1 MGWYASSYLLTTCS
15 VQLLFGK
22 LYTHFNIKVVYLSA
36 IALFELGSLICGAAP
51 TSNALI
57 LGRAIAGLGSA
68 GVFNGGVIIISRTV
82 PLVRRPIY
90 VGIVGSMYGI
100 ASVAGPLMG
109 GAFTDHLSW
118 RWCFYINLPIGSIT
132 FAGIVL
138 FLKTPEKERAPMA
151 LRARILQLDPLGT
164 VIFLPAIICLL
175 IALQW
180 GGTKYPWS
188 DSRVIVLL
196 VVFAVLISIFIIVQ
210 IYNKD
215 NATVP
220 PRIISQRS
228 MAFGSWYIFSVS
240 ISRASFLTNFGD
252 QANSCPS
259 CRLHSSS
266 PYTIF
271 RSGFKLS
278 REHPQFTPEL

>member
-1 MGWYASSYLLTTCS
+1 
-15 VQLLFGK
+15 LFGK

-118 RWCFYINLPIGSIT
+118 RWCFYINLPIGSLT

-240 ISRASFLTNFGD
+240 ISRASFLTDFGD

-259 CRLHSSS
+259 CRPHSSS

-271 RSGFKLS
+271 RSGFKLL

>member
-1 MGWYASSYLLTTCS
+1 M
-15 VQLLFGK
+15 QLLFGK
-22 LYTHFNIKVVYLSA
+22 LYTHFNIKLIFLSA
-36 IALFELGSLICGAAP
+36 IAIFELGSLICGAAP

-57 LGRAIAGLGSA
+57 VGRAIAGLGSA

-90 VGIVGSMYGI
+90 VGIVGAMYGI

-118 RWCFYINLPIGSIT
+118 KWCFYINLPIGAIT
-132 FAGIVL
+132 FTGILL
-138 FLKTPEKERAPMA
+138 FLETPEKQTARRTVGE
-151 LRARILQLDPLGT
+151 RILQQDPVGT
-164 VIFLPAIICLL
+164 ILLLPGIICLL

-180 GGTKYPWS
+180 GGSKYPWKNG
-188 DSRVIVLL
+188 RIIALL
-196 VVFAVLISIFIIVQ
+196 VVFAVLIALFVIVQ
-210 IYNKD
+210 IYNKE

-240 ISRASFLTNFGD
+240 SI
-252 QANSCPS
+252 
-259 CRLHSSS
+259 
-266 PYTIF
+266 
-271 RSGFKLS
+271 
-278 REHPQFTPEL
+278 